1 MLKAEIEQVYQI
13 AALVAK
19 REIKEAL
26 AALPK
31 PEPIIKEVV
40 VEKIVE
46 KIVEVEKEPAKVE
59 EAKPTIKKKH

>member
-1 MLKAEIEQVYQI
+1 MLREDIEIVRNIVKAEI
-13 AALVAK
+13 K
-19 REIKEAL
+19 KAL
-26 AALPK
+26 AALPE